1 MVDATTNQFQ
11 DLMWLKK
18 YNLVSLSQL
27 NTVNNTDT
35 AIDLNLNIYHLIR
48 SALQHGSNMWQ
59 IFSNQQR
66 PIQWRQGNL
75 KNESDTRCKSNNQK
89 WFDHRFNDSIQMS
102 QWPVHIKQILLLTKI
117 IKDVLSYS
125 KGVQKKVRKRW
136 NWKWG
141 TYHFLSM
148 KKKWKK
154 MVMKDWKSS
163 RVYFWFLKAMGF

>member
-89 WFDHRFNDSIQMS
+89 WFDHRFNDSIQMT
-102 QWPVHIKQILLLTKI
+102 QWPVHIKLILLLTKI
-117 IKDVLSYS
+117 ITDVLSYCQRAIWAKTLGWRGRS
-125 KGVQKKVRKRW
+125 RIEPRKTGQKAEKFSIELKKV
-136 NWKWG
+136 
-141 TYHFLSM
+141 
-148 KKKWKK
+148 
-154 MVMKDWKSS
+154 
-163 RVYFWFLKAMGF
+163 

>member
-89 WFDHRFNDSIQMS
+89 WFDHRFNDSIQMT
-102 QWPVHIKQILLLTKI
+102 QWPVHIKLILLLTKI
-117 IKDVLSYS
+117 ITDVLSYCQRAIWRKTLGWRGGS
-125 KGVQKKVRKRW
+125 RIEPRKTGQKAEKFSIELKKV
-136 NWKWG
+136 
-141 TYHFLSM
+141 
-148 KKKWKK
+148 
-154 MVMKDWKSS
+154 
-163 RVYFWFLKAMGF
+163 

>member
-48 SALQHGSNMWQ
+48 SAVQHGSNMWQ

-102 QWPVHIKQILLLTKI
+102 KWPVHIKLILLLTKI
-117 IKDVLSYS
+117 IKDILSYS
-125 KGVQKKVRKRW
+125 KGVQKKSVKDGIENEELTIFSVWRKNEKRW
-136 NWKWG
+136 SWR
-141 TYHFLSM
+141 TESP
-148 KKKWKK
+148 
-154 MVMKDWKSS
+154 V
-163 RVYFWFLKAMGF
+163 VYIFGF